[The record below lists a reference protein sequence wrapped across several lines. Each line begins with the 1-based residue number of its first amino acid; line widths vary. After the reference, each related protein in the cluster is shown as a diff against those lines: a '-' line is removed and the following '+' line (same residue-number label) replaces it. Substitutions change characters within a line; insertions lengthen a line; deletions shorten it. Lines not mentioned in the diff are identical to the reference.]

1 MKPII
6 TKKKIST
13 IEETTVMERQNDEI
27 EMEDLF
33 TVLERQGLSQVAQT
47 RLRTASVDS
56 EKLEWEVSSA
66 WSCASCTD
74 LNKAPQSPHFNDN
87 PAIDFDFDWWVNRSE
102 RERRWLCH
110 VKLSFF
116 PVVFFILCRLFYLSF
131 NLIFLF
137 LSPLY
142 FGTIMKFTYCC
153 LFKNILK

>member
-56 EKLEWEVSSA
+56 EKLE
-66 WSCASCTD
+66 
-74 LNKAPQSPHFNDN
+74 
-87 PAIDFDFDWWVNRSE
+87 
-102 RERRWLCH
+102 
-110 VKLSFF
+110 
-116 PVVFFILCRLFYLSF
+116 
-131 NLIFLF
+131 
-137 LSPLY
+137 
-142 FGTIMKFTYCC
+142 
-153 LFKNILK
+153 

>member
-1 MKPII
+1 
-6 TKKKIST
+6 
-13 IEETTVMERQNDEI
+13 MERQKNDEI

-74 LNKAPQSPHFNDN
+74 LNEAPQSPHFSDN

-116 PVVFFILCRLFYLSF
+116 PVVFFILCRFFFLSF
-131 NLIFLF
+131 NLTFACWRGKEGEGSASQL
-137 LSPLY
+137 LHYSSSKTPNK
-142 FGTIMKFTYCC
+142 M
-153 LFKNILK
+153 